1 MENDLINVMID
12 LETYSTRSN
21 AAIASIGA
29 VKFEGA
35 EIVDTFYCTIDP
47 ETCKA
52 AGLHFDRETLLWWSK
67 QSKEARAALL
77 KDNISLQQALTDFAR
92 WYGNKSLPTWGNGAA
107 FDNVLM
113 ENAYRAIDVKRPWLP
128 WEDRCYRTMKNIVNI
143 PIDKREGTYHNAL
156 DDALTQTK
164 HLIKILGS

>member
-1 MENDLINVMID
+1 MID

-29 VKFEGA
+29 VRFEGD
-35 EIVDTFYCTIDP
+35 EIIDTFYCTIDP
-47 ETCKA
+47 KSCKA
-52 AGLHFDRETLLWWSK
+52 AGLHFEKETLEWWSK
-67 QSKEARAALL
+67 QSKEARDALL
-77 KDNISLQQALTDFAR
+77 KDNFTLEQALKNFSN
-92 WYGNKSLPTWGNGAA
+92 WYGNKSMPTWGNGAG
-107 FDNVLM
+107 FDNVIM
-113 ENAYRAIDVKRPWLP
+113 ENAYKAIGMRRPWLP
-128 WEDRCYRTMKNIVNI
+128 WEDRCYRTMKNMVNI

>member
-1 MENDLINVMID
+1 MID
-12 LETYSTRSN
+12 LETYSTRPN

-29 VKFEGA
+29 VKWEDG

-47 ETCKA
+47 ASCKA
-52 AGLHFDRETLLWWSK
+52 AGLHFEKTTLEWWQK

-77 KDNISLQQALTDFAR
+77 KDNLSLEDALTKFET
-92 WYGNKSLPTWGNGAA
+92 WYGNKSLPTWGNGAG
-107 FDNVLM
+107 FDNVILDC
-113 ENAYRAIDVKRPWLP
+113 AYKALHKKRPWLP
-128 WEDRCYRTMKNIVNI
+128 WEDRCYRTMKNIVNV

-156 DDALTQTK
+156 DDAITQTK

>member
-1 MENDLINVMID
+1 MID

-29 VKFEGA
+29 VKFEDDQ
-35 EIVDTFYCTIDP
+35 ILDTFYCTIDP
-47 ETCKA
+47 TTCKA
-52 AGLHFDRETLLWWSK
+52 AGLHFDKETLEWWSK
-67 QSKEARAALL
+67 QSKEAQRALRT
-77 KDNISLQQALTDFAR
+77 DNISLEDALNKFAS

-113 ENAYRAIDVKRPWLP
+113 ENAYRAMGKKRPWLP
-128 WEDRCYRTMKNIVNI
+128 WEDRCYRTMKNIINV